1 MTKIYLLI
9 LATIFSTAVS
19 VNANQSTQTLDNK
32 KIERA
37 VLDYIES
44 QHKAQPAMM
53 ARGLD
58 KKLAKRTYWQGKD
71 GIEFVMETDFDTML
85 YVAEN
90 YNKAGDKFAKNARV
104 IVKIL
109 DVDNRVASVKL
120 TVDDWIDYMHLY
132 QNAEGEW
139 KIINVLWQYHDE
151 RKHVSSSSK

>member
-1 MTKIYLLI
+1 MIRIYLLI
-9 LATIFSTAVS
+9 LTLIFSTAVLAN
-19 VNANQSTQTLDNK
+19 VNEQQSIQVSENK

-44 QHKAQPAMM
+44 QHKAQPNMM
-53 ARGLD
+53 ARALD
-58 KKLAKRTYWQGKD
+58 TKLAKRTYWQGKD
-71 GIEFVMETDFDTML
+71 GVEFVMETDFDSML

-90 YNKAGDKFAKNARV
+90 YNKAGDKFAKDAKI

-132 QNAEGEW
+132 QNTAGEW

-151 RKHVSSSSK
+151 TKHASK

>member
-1 MTKIYLLI
+1 MSRITFLL
-9 LATIFSTAVS
+9 LSLLFSVS
-19 VNANQSTQTLDNK
+19 VMADEPTTKQ

-44 QHKAQPAMM
+44 QHKVKPDMM

-58 KKLAKRTYWQGKD
+58 KKLAKRTYWRNKD
-71 GIEFVMETDFDTML
+71 GVEFVMETDFDTMI

-90 YNKAGDKFAKNARV
+90 YNKAGDKFAQNAK
-104 IVKIL
+104 IEIKIL
-109 DVDNRVASVKL
+109 DIDNRAASVKL

-132 QNAEGEW
+132 KTHDNQW

-151 RKHVSSSSK
+151 NKHSSKK